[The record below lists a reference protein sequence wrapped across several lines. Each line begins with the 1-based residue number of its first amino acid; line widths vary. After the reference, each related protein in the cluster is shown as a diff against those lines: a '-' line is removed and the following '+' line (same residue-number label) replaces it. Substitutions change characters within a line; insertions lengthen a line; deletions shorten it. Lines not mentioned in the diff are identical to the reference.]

1 MMIMPNPS
9 VLEHFHAERQRRFRP
24 NPALK
29 SMTAAA
35 PGHLGF
41 RVRIGHALIGA
52 GTAIAGERTESAG
65 HTAQPRAI

>member
-9 VLEHFHAERQRRFRP
+9 VLEQFHAERQRRFRP
-24 NPALK
+24 NPAV

-35 PGHLGF
+35 PGRLGF

-65 HTAQPRAI
+65 HAAQPRAI